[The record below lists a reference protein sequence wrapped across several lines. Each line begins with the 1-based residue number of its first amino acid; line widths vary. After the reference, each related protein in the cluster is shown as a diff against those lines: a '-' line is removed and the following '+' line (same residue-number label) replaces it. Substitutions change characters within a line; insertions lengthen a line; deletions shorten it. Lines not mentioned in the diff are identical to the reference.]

1 MIVPASSRTRTPS
14 WFSKIAS
21 PTPRTVTGLRTVPKS
36 VGSTIWRRS
45 GFGCSQAHNHHRP
58 IPMSEILRRR
68 VTTPLIMPSF
78 RMTGTY
84 AGRQSK
90 VTTGSTVHHGRPILD
105 GALVLQRRAVGDGLF
120 GLDAGRADT
129 YQGVLYLAL
138 VDRSVHQVI

>member
-1 MIVPASSRTRTPS
+1 
-14 WFSKIAS
+14 
-21 PTPRTVTGLRTVPKS
+21 
-36 VGSTIWRRS
+36 
-45 GFGCSQAHNHHRP
+45 
-58 IPMSEILRRR
+58 
-68 VTTPLIMPSF
+68 MPSF
-78 RMTGTY
+78 RMTGFY

-138 VDRSVHQVI
+138 VDRSVHQFIADEAHHFPSTMKSSVNAISLTELGHALKCL